1 MAGLS
6 VSLFF
11 HPNILFQVSSLQTN
25 LTFMTE
31 KVHILQRDY
40 LQMHD
45 LAIME
50 IQKLKGHLEE
60 LKNKQ
65 HSEYLGSIC
74 TDLSLNYFFP
84 SKS

>member
-1 MAGLS
+1 
-6 VSLFF
+6 
-11 HPNILFQVSSLQTN
+11 
-25 LTFMTE
+25 MTE

-50 IQKLKGHLEE
+50 IQKLKSHLEE

-65 HSEYLGSIC
+65 HSELPVAFGRKVIKLNIHRKEGGQKYSNLCDVFYRQSSIFFIFYLKA
-74 TDLSLNYFFP
+74 F
-84 SKS
+84 

>member
-1 MAGLS
+1 
-6 VSLFF
+6 
-11 HPNILFQVSSLQTN
+11 
-25 LTFMTE
+25 MTE

-50 IQKLKGHLEE
+50 IQKLKSHLEE

-65 HSEYLGSIC
+65 HSELPVAFERKVIK
-74 TDLSLNYFFP
+74 LNIHQKYSNLCDVFL
-84 SKS
+84 